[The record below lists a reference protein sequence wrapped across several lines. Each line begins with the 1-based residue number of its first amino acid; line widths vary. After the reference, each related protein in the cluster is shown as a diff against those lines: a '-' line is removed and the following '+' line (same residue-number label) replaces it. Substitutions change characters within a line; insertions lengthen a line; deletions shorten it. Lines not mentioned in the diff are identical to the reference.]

1 MHAVQIDIISTKKK
15 KKRKEQTFINSF
27 QFRVSKFQSLYIFF
41 FSNATMYILELCNKS
56 SIKARSSNLSA
67 ELHVRWNRAQS

>member
-15 KKRKEQTFINSF
+15 KKEKSKLLSIHFNFAYPSF
-27 QFRVSKFQSLYIFF
+27 NLCIFF

>member
-1 MHAVQIDIISTKKK
+1 
-15 KKRKEQTFINSF
+15 
-27 QFRVSKFQSLYIFF
+27 
-41 FSNATMYILELCNKS
+41 MYILELCNKS

>member
-41 FSNATMYILELCNKS
+41 FQRDNVHSRTVQQIV
-56 SIKARSSNLSA
+56 
-67 ELHVRWNRAQS
+67 H

>member
-15 KKRKEQTFINSF
+15 KKKRANFYQFISISRI
-27 QFRVSKFQSLYIFF
+27 QVSISVYFF

-56 SIKARSSNLSA
+56 SIKARSSNLFA